1 MNQGNL
7 LGFTKIR
14 GIPPGE
20 SYPQIKVRYLNVTEY
35 TLEAGDEDWLILT
48 TSGSAVT
55 ITIPSTL
62 TVRDG
67 WAVHFGQ
74 HGAGQLTVAAA
85 TGAVL
90 RTALTGATR
99 AQYSVISLMR
109 ADPDN
114 SLNQWY
120 IFGDL
125 ASS

>member
-7 LGFTKIR
+7 LGFTRIR

-20 SYPQIKVRYLNVTEY
+20 SYPEIKVRYITVTAY
-35 TLEAGDEDWLILT
+35 TLTATDIDYLLLT

-62 TVRDG
+62 TVKDG
-67 WAVHFGQ
+67 SAIHIGQ
-74 HGAGQLTVAAA
+74 HGAGQVTVSAA
-85 TGAVL
+85 TGVNL

-99 AQYSVISLMR
+99 TQYSVISLMR

-114 SLNQWY
+114 TLNQWY